1 MAQIALVLIVLLHGI
16 TIYTDLKWNKIKN
29 SVTIPAFLIALGL
42 MLWAIEIDIKT
53 NLIYLL
59 CTFFFGI
66 LPEKLRTWSPGDSRL
81 FISSSA
87 LSAVLMNSA
96 NPLFVV
102 FYLGI
107 NMIIYLFAGHAF
119 TFYKSGFKPLA
130 YLANLKAGGE
140 IGRMPGALPIAISNV
155 ISIVIFVL

>member
-1 MAQIALVLIVLLHGI
+1 MEQIALVLIVLLHGI
-16 TIYTDLKWNKIKN
+16 TIYTDLKWNKIKII
-29 SVTIPAFLIALGL
+29 VTIPAFLIALGL
-42 MLWAIEIDIKT
+42 MLWAIDIKT

-66 LPEKLRTWSPGDSRL
+66 LPEKLRTWSPGDSKL
-81 FISSSA
+81 FIASSL
-87 LSAVLMNSA
+87 LSAVLLNSA

-130 YLANLKAGGE
+130 YLVNLKAGGE

-155 ISIVIFVL
+155 IAIVIFVL

>member
-1 MAQIALVLIVLLHGI
+1 MEQIALVLIVLLHGI

-29 SVTIPAFLIALGL
+29 IVTIPAFLIALGL
-42 MLWAIEIDIKT
+42 MLWAIDIKT

-59 CTFFFGI
+59 CTFFFGLLPGI
-66 LPEKLRTWSPGDSRL
+66 LRIWSAGDSKL
-81 FISSSA
+81 FIASSL
-87 LSAVLMNSA
+87 LSAVLLNSA
-96 NPLFVV
+96 DSLFVV

-107 NMIIYLFAGHAF
+107 NMIIYLLAGHAF